1 MATIETQRGNIVDVE
16 ADAIVNAA
24 NGKLAPGGGV
34 CGEIF
39 KAAGYDKLNTAC
51 RALGGCPVGQAKTTP
66 AFDLEKRGI
75 KYIIHAVGP
84 RWSDHSPEEADAL
97 LAGAYGASLAEA
109 EKHGLSSI
117 AFPTISTG
125 IFGFPKDR
133 AAEIAVRVCRNHA
146 GNLDKIILVAFDAEN
161 EQILKNALGQ

>member
-1 MATIETQRGNIVDVE
+1 MTTIETQQGNIVDVI

-24 NGKLAPGGGV
+24 NSKLAPGSGV

-51 RALGGCPVGQAKTTP
+51 RALGGCPTGQAKTTD
-66 AFDLEKRGI
+66 AFDLEQRGI
-75 KYIIHAVGP
+75 KKIIHAVGP
-84 RWSDHSPEEADAL
+84 RWHDHSPEEADVL
-97 LAGAYGASLAEA
+97 LASAYESSLAEA

-125 IFGFPKDR
+125 IYGFPKDR
-133 AAEIAVRVCRNHA
+133 AAAIAVRVCRSHA
-146 GNLDKIILVAFDAEN
+146 GNLSKIILVAFDSEN
-161 EQILKNALGQ
+161 EKILKNALDQ